1 MSCGPPEKHRG
12 KSPNFE
18 NTVRRFPPDPEGRY
32 VHVESAAHRFDAR
45 VELVLLY
52 RGRADAAA
60 KKSAGLLKD
69 LAHALPPVA
78 PAPRTPLQESA
89 AGGGRD
95 RCVTKKLREFRSLQ

>member
-1 MSCGPPEKHRG
+1 M
-12 KSPNFE
+12 
-18 NTVRRFPPDPEGRY
+18 
-32 VHVESAAHRFDAR
+32 HVESAAHRFDAR

-89 AGGGRD
+89 QREAAGT
-95 RCVTKKLREFRSLQ
+95 CV